1 MKRFLAVLLSL
12 ILAAGS
18 LFVAAFA
25 ADGKKKKFIR
35 SFSCRDIAVHSSL
48 IRTPVKKPGV
58 LTLTR
63 SRSTF

>member
-18 LFVAAFA
+18 LFVTAFA
-25 ADGKKKKFIR
+25 ADGKKEKVYPVILL
-35 SFSCRDIAVHSSL
+35 RDTAVRSSL